1 MGIETK
7 TLGQLI
13 DELSITNIK
22 CYMAQ
27 EPGPTRNL
35 EKAQSLNKRRAQL
48 VEAIDKVMGKAKDS
62 ADEKS
67 Y

>member
-7 TLGQLI
+7 TVGQLI

-27 EPGPTRNL
+27 EKGPTRNL
-35 EKAQSLNKRRAQL
+35 EKAQELNKRRSAL
-48 VEAIDKVMGKAKDS
+48 VTAIDLALGKTPDPS
-62 ADEKS
+62 EKS